1 VAARLPDRHRRASEE
16 RGHLVATELFPQHR
30 RAVLIHCMHPNNALS
45 RIQSDYRNFHRGR
58 LSWPVEHRNTRF
70 GIWMPFQEGA
80 TIPLAWADSG
90 HTA

>member
-1 VAARLPDRHRRASEE
+1 
-16 RGHLVATELFPQHR
+16 
-30 RAVLIHCMHPNNALS
+30 MHPDNVLS

-58 LSWPVEHRNTRF
+58 LSWPVEHRNACF